1 MAELIWT
8 EESERWLKDIFDYI
22 ALDNPD
28 AAAAVVDGI
37 YDRAQMLLE
46 FPESGYKYEGS
57 TEDVRILLY
66 GHYRIA
72 YKVAIDDIIV
82 LGVFHGALAIDR
94 YLI

>member
-1 MAELIWT
+1 VAVLVWT

-22 ALDNPD
+22 AQDNPD
-28 AAAAVVDGI
+28 AAASGVTGI
-37 YDRAQMLLE
+37 YERAQNLLQ

-57 TEDVRILLY
+57 SENVRILLY

-72 YKVAIDDIIV
+72 YTVADDEIIV
-82 LGVFHGALAIDR
+82 LGVFHGALAIER

>member
-22 ALDNPD
+22 SADNPV
-28 AAAAVVDGI
+28 AAEGVVSGI
-37 YDRAQMLLE
+37 YDRAQTLLM
-46 FPESGYKYEGS
+46 FPESGYRYQGS
-57 TEDVRILLY
+57 NEEVRIILY

-72 YKVAIDDIIV
+72 YKVDGEDIFV

>member
-1 MAELIWT
+1 MAELVWT

-22 ALDNPD
+22 SADNPR
-28 AAAAVVDGI
+28 AAEGVVSGI
-37 YDRAQMLLE
+37 YDRAQTLVM
-46 FPESGYKYEGS
+46 FPESGYRYQGS
-57 TEDVRILLY
+57 TEDVRILQY

-72 YKVAIDDIIV
+72 YKVDGDKIFV

>member
-1 MAELIWT
+1 MAELVWT

-28 AAAAVVDGI
+28 AAASVVAGI
-37 YDRAQMLLE
+37 YERAQTLLR
-46 FPESGYKYEGS
+46 FPGSGYKYEGS
-57 TEDVRILLY
+57 SDSVRILLY

-72 YKVAIDDIIV
+72 YKVAGDEIIV
-82 LGVFHGALAIDR
+82 LGVFHGALTIER

>member
-22 ALDNPD
+22 SADNP
-28 AAAAVVDGI
+28 AAAEGVVSGI
-37 YDRAQMLLE
+37 YDRTQTLLT
-46 FPESGYKYEGS
+46 FPESGYRYQGS
-57 TEDVRILLY
+57 TEDVRILQY

-72 YKVAIDDIIV
+72 YKVEGEDIFV
-82 LGVFHGALAIDR
+82 LGVFHGALAIER

>member
-1 MAELIWT
+1 VAVLVWT

-22 ALDNPD
+22 ALDSPD
-28 AAAAVVDGI
+28 AAVSVVTGI
-37 YDRAQMLLE
+37 YERAQNLLM

-57 TEDVRILLY
+57 SENVRILLY

-72 YKVAIDDIIV
+72 YTVAGDEIIV
-82 LGVFHGALAIDR
+82 LGVFHGALAIER